1 MCYVYALQSVLKK
14 RIYIGQTKDLNRRL
28 QYHNN
33 GAVKSTSKDKPW
45 ELIAF
50 QKVESISEARWI
62 ERDLKRSRGKR
73 IRWIEEKSLQAT
85 PRREGWGRRFY
96 KNEFIKF
103 LIYALA
109 SCDETLVHLDFV
121 YKSQYLSDD
130 QYKGYAERYN
140 VLGKKINRYLQMVMR
155 DHLKPQDKN
164 KTESGIE
171 NYSEQGIVADE

>member
-50 QKVESISEARWI
+50 QKVESISEAMWI

-73 IRWIEEKSLQAT
+73 IRWIEEKGL
-85 PRREGWGRRFY
+85 
-96 KNEFIKF
+96 
-103 LIYALA
+103 
-109 SCDETLVHLDFV
+109 
-121 YKSQYLSDD
+121 
-130 QYKGYAERYN
+130 
-140 VLGKKINRYLQMVMR
+140 
-155 DHLKPQDKN
+155 
-164 KTESGIE
+164 
-171 NYSEQGIVADE
+171 